1 MNISTSTRQA
11 YSEIDEFLDLL
22 SPEKRNKIPQ
32 KLQGLFK
39 DEKDKNYVKGINP
52 NVPIKDQELKKE
64 TLSIIALLNLQ
75 YWCDNEAEKERLKK
89 IYADNEKKYQD
100 MLQEKYNPDNIFKN
114 KQSQNLVENTE
125 ETSLVPIK
133 EKNFILKL
141 FDKILN
147 IFRKN
152 KN

>member
-1 MNISTSTRQA
+1 MNISISTRQA
-11 YSEIDEFLDLL
+11 YAEIDEFLDLL

-32 KLQGLFK
+32 KLQQLFK
-39 DEKDKNYVKGINP
+39 NEKDKNYVKGINP
-52 NVPIKDQELKKE
+52 NVPIKEQALKEE

-75 YWCDNEAEKERLKK
+75 YWCDNAAEKERLEK

-100 MLQEKYNPDNIFKN
+100 MLQEKYNPDNLFKN

-141 FDKILN
+141 FDKI
-147 IFRKN
+147 KN
-152 KN
+152 MFKKF

>member
-114 KQSQNLVENTE
+114 KQSQNLAENTE

>member
-100 MLQEKYNPDNIFKN
+100 MLQEKYNSDNIFKN

-125 ETSLVPIK
+125 ETSLVSIK

>member
-1 MNISTSTRQA
+1 MNISINTRQA

-32 KLQGLFK
+32 KLQQLFK
-39 DEKDKNYVKGINP
+39 DEKDKNYIKGINP
-52 NVPIKDQELKKE
+52 NVPIKNQELKEE

-75 YWCDNEAEKERLKK
+75 YWCDIATVNVRLEK

-114 KQSQNLVENTE
+114 KQSQNLVENDE

-141 FDKILN
+141 FDKI
-147 IFRKN
+147 KN
-152 KN
+152 MFKKY

>member
-1 MNISTSTRQA
+1 MNVSINTRQA

-32 KLQGLFK
+32 KLQQLFK
-39 DEKDKNYVKGINP
+39 DEKDKNYIKGINP
-52 NVPIKDQELKKE
+52 NVPIKNQELKEE

-75 YWCDNEAEKERLKK
+75 YWCDNATEKERLEK

-114 KQSQNLVENTE
+114 KQSQNLVENDE

-141 FDKILN
+141 FDKI
-147 IFRKN
+147 KN
-152 KN
+152 MFKKY

>member
-1 MNISTSTRQA
+1 MNISISTRQA

-22 SPEKRNKIPQ
+22 SPERRNKIPQ
-32 KLQGLFK
+32 KLQQLFK
-39 DEKDKNYVKGINP
+39 NEKDKNYIKGINP
-52 NVPIKDQELKKE
+52 NVSIKEQALKEE

-75 YWCDNEAEKERLKK
+75 YWCDNAAEKERLEK

-100 MLQEKYNPDNIFKN
+100 MLQEKYNPDNLFKN

-125 ETSLVPIK
+125 EISLVPIK

-141 FDKILN
+141 FDKIKNMFKN
-147 IFRKN
+147 IN
-152 KN
+152 

>member
-1 MNISTSTRQA
+1 MNISISTRQA
-11 YSEIDEFLDLL
+11 YAEIDEFLDLL
-22 SPEKRNKIPQ
+22 SPERRNKIPQ
-32 KLQGLFK
+32 KLQQLFK
-39 DEKDKNYVKGINP
+39 NEKDKNYIKGINP
-52 NVPIKDQELKKE
+52 NVPIKDQALKEE

-75 YWCDNEAEKERLKK
+75 YWCDNAAEKERLEK

-100 MLQEKYNPDNIFKN
+100 MLQEKYNPDNLFKN

-141 FDKILN
+141 FDKI
-147 IFRKN
+147 KN
-152 KN
+152 MFKKS